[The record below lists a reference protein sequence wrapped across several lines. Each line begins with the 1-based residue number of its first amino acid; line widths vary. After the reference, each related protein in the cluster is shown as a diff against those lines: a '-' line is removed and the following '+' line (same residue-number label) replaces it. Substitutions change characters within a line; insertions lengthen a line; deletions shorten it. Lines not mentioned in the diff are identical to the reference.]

1 MEIKI
6 GNFEISKEE
15 TKKYEKIIKKKIV
28 IVEQNLIDESENF
41 IQFDLLIYVFKVK
54 NPTNFRNM

>member
-1 MEIKI
+1 MRRLLK
-6 GNFEISKEE
+6 KE
-15 TKKYEKIIKKKIV
+15 IV

-41 IQFDLLIYVFKVK
+41 IQFDLLIYVFEVK

>member
-1 MEIKI
+1 MRRLLK
-6 GNFEISKEE
+6 KE
-15 TKKYEKIIKKKIV
+15 IV

-54 NPTNFRNM
+54 NTTNFRNM